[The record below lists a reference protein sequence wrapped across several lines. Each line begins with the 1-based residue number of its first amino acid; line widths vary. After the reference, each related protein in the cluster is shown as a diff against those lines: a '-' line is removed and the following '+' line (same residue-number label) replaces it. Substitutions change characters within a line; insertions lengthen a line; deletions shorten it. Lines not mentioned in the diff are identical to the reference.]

1 MLVFTSTWRNPMSL
15 RNVVTLPLLVA
26 VADSDQIQSEN
37 HQPEAEPG
45 LTALRESDRHAYL
58 LGFPCVTVK

>member
-1 MLVFTSTWRNPMSL
+1 MSL

-45 LTALRESDRHAYL
+45 LTALTGMLICSASPY
-58 LGFPCVTVK
+58 VTVK